1 MHFNPNVE
9 YKPWVG
15 FTDAGFNAARS
26 NPKPGSTGFTDTA
39 NLNGF
44 EFAVWIDDRGYNGP
58 FPDPLSADMTNTAN
72 GEVDLWDSHVRVR
85 VNNGNFQ
92 CWKVNYTTGALRP
105 TRNQS
110 PMSNAACA
118 PYINNQGL
126 AELQQNIANWYQYSR
141 RRSLITRGAV
151 VQLLDEV
158 PNLRYGMSLIN
169 EFASLFVEMP
179 PAGATASDIQ
189 IHNDDLIEDFLDH
202 DWQNFGTPLRSGL
215 RRVGE
220 YFDEASHPLDEGRTS
235 PIIEACQ
242 KNFGVTFTDGFWN
255 GGNPAVGDVDG
266 DGIGNRLAD
275 VAMEF
280 YNRDLDT
287 GLDDIVPVDAF
298 DTNTAQH
305 LVSYTI
311 AFGLEGALD
320 DTDDDGWPNP
330 PLARNSNVWWNAGG
344 GGNTSRVDD
353 LWHAAFNARGE
364 FISASRPEQV
374 ATALLDTLQNIVDR
388 TGTAASAATNGG
400 SITT

>member
-1 MHFNPNVE
+1 MAVEPSIQYATAWPMVITRLSTNGGFFPPITILMHFNPNVE

-15 FTDAGFNAARS
+15 FTDASFNAARS

-58 FPDPLSADMTNTAN
+58 NPDPLSADMTNTAN

-169 EFASLFVEMP
+169 EFTSLFVEMP
-179 PAGATASDIQ
+179 PA
-189 IHNDDLIEDFLDH
+189 
-202 DWQNFGTPLRSGL
+202 
-215 RRVGE
+215 
-220 YFDEASHPLDEGRTS
+220 
-235 PIIEACQ
+235 
-242 KNFGVTFTDGFWN
+242 
-255 GGNPAVGDVDG
+255 
-266 DGIGNRLAD
+266 
-275 VAMEF
+275 
-280 YNRDLDT
+280 
-287 GLDDIVPVDAF
+287 
-298 DTNTAQH
+298 
-305 LVSYTI
+305 
-311 AFGLEGALD
+311 
-320 DTDDDGWPNP
+320 
-330 PLARNSNVWWNAGG
+330 
-344 GGNTSRVDD
+344 
-353 LWHAAFNARGE
+353 
-364 FISASRPEQV
+364 
-374 ATALLDTLQNIVDR
+374 
-388 TGTAASAATNGG
+388 AATDFRHSNPQR
-400 SITT
+400 